1 MTDLPSRPSG
11 PDASGTDLA
20 ARYLAVVN
28 PAAGGGASGKRAP
41 AALDRLRQGGLQVD
55 VVETKAAGEA
65 RDITRRERA
74 AGRRHFIAVGG
85 DGTSFEI
92 VNGLLETPTQRPDER
107 PSLGFLPLGTGNS
120 FLRDFTDQGAEYAI
134 DALLQGKLRPCD
146 VIRVTH
152 TTGAVHFINIFS
164 IGFVADVCVTRNRR
178 FAALGEFGY
187 NLATVLGVVGLR
199 PYVFP
204 MQIAGRP
211 AIDREPMT
219 FLSVNNS
226 RYTGGKMIMAP
237 DANTRDGLLDIIR
250 VGELGR
256 VGLLTTFP
264 KIFKGTHVQHPSVTC
279 AQAPALDFQL
289 DREIACMIDGEIL
302 FLQPTRLEVVPGA
315 IDVRT

>member
-1 MTDLPSRPSG
+1 MTESASRPSG
-11 PDASGTDLA
+11 PDLA
-20 ARYLAVVN
+20 GRYLAVVN
-28 PAAGGGASGKRAP
+28 PAAGGGACGKRA
-41 AALDRLRQGGLQVD
+41 AAAVDRLRQGGLLVD
-55 VVETKAAGEA
+55 VIETKAAGDARVLA
-65 RDITRRERA
+65 RDESA

-92 VNGLLETPTQRPDER
+92 VNGLLDRPLQGER

-120 FLRDFTDQGAEYAI
+120 FLRDFTDQGADYAI
-134 DALLQGKLRPCD
+134 EALLQRKLRPCD
-146 VIRVTH
+146 VVRITH
-152 TTGAVHFINIFS
+152 KTGVCHFINIFS
-164 IGFVADVCVTRNRR
+164 IGFVADVCATRNRR

-187 NLATVLGVVGLR
+187 NLATVLGVAALR

-204 MQIAGRP
+204 MQIAGHP

-226 RYTGGKMIMAP
+226 RFTGGKMIMAP

-256 VGLLTTFP
+256 VGLLRTFP
-264 KIFKGTHVQHPSVTC
+264 KIFKGTHVHHPAVSC
-279 AQAPALDFQL
+279 HQAPALDLHL
-289 DREIACMIDGEIL
+289 DREIDCMIDGEML
-302 FLQPTRLEVVPGA
+302 VLNPTRLEVLPGA